1 MNHLLFPIFN
11 RLVNPTK
18 ILGITSINAD
28 KEFTFHNINFGS
40 DTPFHRYPKEDINEV
55 LNLYDD
61 NSITIFKKGFHT
73 VQGIDPKWKQWRN
86 WNSLMWLKGQ
96 DIIDSFYDPQ
106 NYVFFPLAYY
116 SRLLTD
122 LASWK
127 HFNQIFGVQYSDN
140 VEHLIEASS
149 RLDGRYTLDEKRY
162 YKYFDHYTKGSR
174 FRDVISNS
182 ISTERVTRE
191 RIEATGIKVYV
202 DVDSYHLRLIDGIID
217 GGMPRTE
224 RAHDW
229 LMSQVFKEGMEPP
242 EDEQKKLIFTS
253 LYSGNFN
260 MLPCDWT
267 DTLERKLYK
276 FKSPLGRKKI
286 PFNYIIQE
294 MDVLKMSKF
303 INKLSCNDSKIL
315 LYLYDGLLFD
325 VKPSYLED
333 FLEVCS
339 EVIDLPFTVK
349 IGEEKIRINY
359 SEKT

>member
-18 ILGITSINAD
+18 ILGITSINSD

-40 DTPFHRYPKEDINEV
+40 DTPFYRYEKENVNDV

-61 NSITIFKKGFHT
+61 NSITLFKKGYYT
-73 VQGIDPKWKQWRN
+73 VKDINPTWKEWKN
-86 WNSLMWLKGQ
+86 WNSLMWFKGQ
-96 DIIDSFYDPQ
+96 EIVDSFYNPKR
-106 NYVFFPLAYY
+106 YVYFPLAYY

-122 LASWK
+122 IANWK
-127 HFNQIFGVQYSDN
+127 HFNKVFGINYDDN
-140 VEHLIEASS
+140 IEHLIEASS
-149 RLDGRYTLDEKRY
+149 RLDGYYTLDGDRY
-162 YKYFDHYTKGSR
+162 YQYFDHYTKGAR

-182 ISTERVTRE
+182 ISIERATRE
-191 RIEATGIKVYV
+191 RIDAKGIKVYV
-202 DVDSYHLRLIDGIID
+202 DIDSYHLRLINEVFD
-217 GGMPRTE
+217 GGMPRDQ
-224 RAHDW
+224 RGHNW
-229 LMSQVFKEGMEPP
+229 LISEVFQEGKEPP
-242 EDEQKKLIFTS
+242 EEEQKKLIFTS
-253 LYSGNFN
+253 LYSGNFD

-267 DTLERKLYK
+267 DKLSRSLYK

-294 MDVLKMSKF
+294 MDVLRMSKI
-303 INKLSCNDSKIL
+303 INKLSCNESKIL

-325 VKPSYLED
+325 VKPNYLED

-339 EVIDLPFTVK
+339 EVIDFPFTVK

-359 SEKT
+359 SKKV